1 MALREK
7 IRNFILESR
16 DDLLDD
22 ESILEK
28 GIMDS
33 TGVLELVAFLESTYE
48 VKIEDEELI
57 LENLDTINNIV
68 SYLERKLEL
77 DSEPEEA

>member
-22 ESILEK
+22 ESILDK